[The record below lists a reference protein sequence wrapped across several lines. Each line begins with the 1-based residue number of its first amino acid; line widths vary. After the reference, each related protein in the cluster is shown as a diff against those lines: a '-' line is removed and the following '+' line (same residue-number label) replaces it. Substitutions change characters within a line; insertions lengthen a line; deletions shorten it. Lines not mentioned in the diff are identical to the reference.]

1 MGADTSGSKGIDEAA
16 GKALGPSAEAFG
28 KEIAPLGQRA
38 GQLTNRVGVLLIRA
52 LEPLVYGLEKSANW
66 IEKAVTERLKNIPP
80 EKVVP
85 PNPRIAA
92 PAVQSLIYSMH
103 DEPIRDMFA
112 NLLAADMNADTKAD
126 THPAFVEFIK
136 EMTSADAKVLATF
149 RQSSRQCVFEA
160 QIGTLGHY
168 ITYGPHFSFSIAG
181 LSDDDIGKSLNN
193 LDRLGLVE
201 RRDAAPVSKQ
211 IEDITAALT
220 RDYEPKRQA
229 YDNADWR
236 RNFDLAADQPLELNV
251 VPNGLFLTPL
261 GTSFVRICLG

>member
-1 MGADTSGSKGIDEAA
+1 MGADADEVKGIDEAA

-28 KEIAPLGQRA
+28 KEIVPLGQRA

-52 LEPLVYGLEKSANW
+52 LEPLVYGLEKSGNW

-92 PAVQSLIYSMH
+92 PAMQSLIYSMH

-126 THPAFVEFIK
+126 AHPAFVEFIK
-136 EMTSADAKVLATF
+136 EMTPADAKVLATF
-149 RQSSRQCVFEA
+149 RQSPWQCSFEA
-160 QIGTLGHY
+160 QIGAPGRY
-168 ITYGPHFSFSIAG
+168 VSYGPHFSFSIAG

-201 RRDAAPVSKQ
+201 RRDAAPVFKHVQ
-211 IEDITAALT
+211 DIEAALT

-229 YDNADWR
+229 YDNAEWR
-236 RNFDLAADQPLELNV
+236 KHFDLPADKRIELNV
-251 VPNGLFLTPL
+251 VPRGLYLSPL
-261 GTSFVRICLG
+261 GTSFTRICLG